1 MFFSGRS
8 EIRNCPIKFPR
19 IFFLSGWSKTLSG
32 LLLFSSF
39 PPFSGCDDER
49 KRANHFRIN
58 QWSFSWNR
66 CVLKRW
72 PTSRLFFFIEQI
84 GPLNLLEFLL
94 SDHFLFFFFSF
105 LFTEFRRP
113 FTEAFELIDLSAY
126 VSGFFRFTELF
137 LFRLGLDGTRGERC
151 RSIIFLIVGRFQSNV
166 LVFPRRPSDRP
177 REFLHLA

>member
-72 PTSRLFFFIEQI
+72 PTSRLFFFYRADRSTQLIRVSLER
-84 GPLNLLEFLL
+84 PLSF
-94 SDHFLFFFFSF
+94 FLFFFFFYRVSPSLYGGVWINWFVRVCFWLFSF
-105 LFTEFRRP
+105 YWVIFISTGLGWYEGREVSFNYFPYRRP
-113 FTEAFELIDLSAY
+113 FPIECPRVPSAPL
-126 VSGFFRFTELF
+126 R
-137 LFRLGLDGTRGERC
+137 
-151 RSIIFLIVGRFQSNV
+151 
-166 LVFPRRPSDRP
+166 
-177 REFLHLA
+177 